1 MKIAIVRL
9 SALGDIIVSAVF
21 LAAIKER
28 LPNAQIEWFVDERFS
43 AILEHSP
50 YIDKL
55 HPIAL
60 KSALKTFNP
69 LKIFKLFKSLR
80 AYEYDIIIDMQGLVK
95 SALIAQTLKAPKKVG
110 FDYASARE
118 GLSAFFYSQKVSIAY
133 NEPILKRNFTLL
145 SHALNLSQKEISNE
159 ISESLSS
166 RSKVFSYQ
174 DSPKIDALNL
184 NENKLKILF
193 VLETSKINKTYPTER
208 FKELALMLENFQICL
223 LWHAN
228 EDKANALYGALK
240 NQRDVL
246 LLPKLTLNEVK
257 ALLFK
262 MDLII
267 GGDTGITHLA
277 WALQKP
283 SITLYGNTPMERFK
297 LESPINVSLT
307 ANSNAN
313 YHKKDFSIQNIEPK
327 KIKECVLN
335 ILKEK
340 NDL

>member
-21 LAAIKER
+21 LALIKER
-28 LPNAQIEWFVDERFS
+28 FTNAQIEWFVDERFG

-60 KSALKTFNP
+60 KSTLTTFNP

-80 AYEYDIIIDMQGLVK
+80 AYEYDMVIDMQGLIK
-95 SALIAQTLKAPKKVG
+95 SALITQMLKAPKKVG
-110 FDYASARE
+110 FDCTSARE

-133 NEPILKRNFTLL
+133 NESVLKRNFTLL
-145 SHALNLSQKEISNE
+145 SHALNLPKKEISE
-159 ISESLSS
+159 GLSS

-184 NENKLKILF
+184 NKNKPKILF
-193 VLETSKINKTYPTER
+193 VLETSKINKTYPIER
-208 FKELALMLENFQICL
+208 FKELALALENFQICL
-223 LWHAN
+223 LWHAS
-228 EDKANALYGALK
+228 EDKATALYGALK

-307 ANSNAN
+307 GNSNAN
-313 YHKKDFSIQNIEPK
+313 YHKKDFSIQNIDPK

-340 NDL
+340 E

>member
-21 LAAIKER
+21 LALIKER
-28 LPNAQIEWFVDERFS
+28 FTNAQIEWFVDERFG

-60 KSALKTFNP
+60 KSTLTTFNP

-80 AYEYDIIIDMQGLVK
+80 VYEYDIVIDMQGLIK
-95 SALIAQTLKAPKKVG
+95 SALITQMLKAPKKVG
-110 FDYASARE
+110 FDCTSARE

-145 SHALNLSQKEISNE
+145 FHALNLPKKE

-184 NENKLKILF
+184 NENKPKILF
-193 VLETSKINKTYPTER
+193 VLETSKINKTYPIER
-208 FKELALMLENFQICL
+208 FKELALALENFQICL
-223 LWHAN
+223 LWHAD
-228 EDKANALYGALK
+228 ETKATALYGALK
-240 NQRDVL
+240 NQCDVL

-307 ANSNAN
+307 GNSNAN

-340 NDL
+340 E

>member
-21 LAAIKER
+21 LAAIKEC

-60 KSALKTFNP
+60 KSALTTFNP

-133 NEPILKRNFTLL
+133 SEPVLKRNFTLL
-145 SHALNLSQKEISNE
+145 SQALNLPKEEISQ
-159 ISESLSS
+159 SLSS
-166 RSKVFSYQ
+166 RFKVFSYQ

-184 NENKLKILF
+184 NQNKPKILF
-193 VLETSKINKTYPTER
+193 VLETSKINKTYPIER

-223 LWHAN
+223 LWHAD

-240 NQRDVL
+240 NQCDTL

-277 WALQKP
+277 WALQKA

-307 ANSNAN
+307 GNSNAS
-313 YHKKDFSIQNIEPK
+313 YHKKDFSIQNIDPK

-335 ILKEK
+335 LLKEK
-340 NDL
+340 E

>member
-9 SALGDIIVSAVF
+9 SALGDIIVGAVF
-21 LAAIKER
+21 LAAIKEC
-28 LPNAQIEWFVDERFS
+28 LPNAQIEWFVDERFG

-60 KSALKTFNP
+60 KSVLTTFNP

-95 SALIAQTLKAPKKVG
+95 SALITQMLKAPKKVG

-133 NEPILKRNFTLL
+133 DEPILKRNFTLL
-145 SHALNLSQKEISNE
+145 FHALNLPKNE
-159 ISESLSS
+159 ISDGLSS

-174 DSPKIDALNL
+174 DSPKINALNL
-184 NENKLKILF
+184 NQNKPKILF

-223 LWHAN
+223 LWHAD
-228 EDKANALYGALK
+228 EKKATTLYHALK
-240 NQRDVL
+240 HQRDVL

-262 MDLII
+262 MDVII

-277 WALQKP
+277 WALQKA

-307 ANSNAN
+307 GNSNAN
-313 YHKKDFSIQNIEPK
+313 YHKKDFSIQNIDPK
-327 KIKECVLN
+327 KIKECVLHL
-335 ILKEK
+335 LKEK
-340 NDL
+340 E

>member
-21 LAAIKER
+21 LALIKER
-28 LPNAQIEWFVDERFS
+28 FTNAQIEWFVDERFG

-60 KSALKTFNP
+60 KSALTTFNP

-80 AYEYDIIIDMQGLVK
+80 AYEYDIVIDMQGLIK
-95 SALIAQTLKAPKKVG
+95 SALITQMLKAPKKVG

-133 NEPILKRNFTLL
+133 NEPVLKRNFTLL
-145 SHALNLSQKEISNE
+145 SHALNLPKKEISE
-159 ISESLSS
+159 GLSS

-184 NENKLKILF
+184 NKNKLKILF
-193 VLETSKINKTYPTER
+193 VLETSKINKTYPIER
-208 FKELALMLENFQICL
+208 FKELALALENFQICL
-223 LWHAN
+223 LWHAS
-228 EDKANALYGALK
+228 EDKATALYGALK

-307 ANSNAN
+307 GNSNAN

-340 NDL
+340 E

>member
-1 MKIAIVRL
+1 M
-9 SALGDIIVSAVF
+9 SAVF
-21 LAAIKER
+21 LAAIKEC
-28 LPNAQIEWFVDERFS
+28 LPDAQIEWFVDERFS

-60 KSALKTFNP
+60 KSALTTFNP

-80 AYEYDIIIDMQGLVK
+80 AYEYDMIIDMQGLVK
-95 SALIAQTLKAPKKVG
+95 SALITQTLKAPKKVG

-118 GLSAFFYSQKVSIAY
+118 GLSAFFYSQKISIAY
-133 NEPILKRNFTLL
+133 DEPILKRNFTLL
-145 SHALNLSQKEISNE
+145 SQALNLPKNE

-166 RSKVFSYQ
+166 RFKVFSYQ
-174 DSPKIDALNL
+174 DSPKINALNW
-184 NENKLKILF
+184 NQNKPKILF

-223 LWHAN
+223 LWHAD
-228 EDKANALYGALK
+228 EHKATTLYRALK
-240 NQRDVL
+240 NQCDAL

-307 ANSNAN
+307 GNSNAN

-335 ILKEK
+335 VLKEK
-340 NDL
+340 E

>member
-28 LPNAQIEWFVDERFS
+28 FTNAQIEWFVDERFG

-60 KSALKTFNP
+60 KSTLTTFNP

-80 AYEYDIIIDMQGLVK
+80 TYEYDIVIDMQGLIK
-95 SALIAQTLKAPKKVG
+95 SALITQMLKAPKKVG
-110 FDYASARE
+110 FDCTSARE

-133 NEPILKRNFTLL
+133 NEPVLKRNFTLL
-145 SHALNLSQKEISNE
+145 SHALNLPKKEISE
-159 ISESLSS
+159 GLSS

-184 NENKLKILF
+184 NKNKPKILF
-193 VLETSKINKTYPTER
+193 VLETSKINKTYPIER
-208 FKELALMLENFQICL
+208 FKELALALENFQICL
-223 LWHAN
+223 LWHAS
-228 EDKANALYGALK
+228 EDKATALYGALK

-307 ANSNAN
+307 GNSNAN

-340 NDL
+340 E

>member
-21 LAAIKER
+21 LALIKER
-28 LPNAQIEWFVDERFS
+28 FTNAQIEWFVDERFG

-55 HPIAL
+55 HSIAL
-60 KSALKTFNP
+60 KSALTTFNP

-80 AYEYDIIIDMQGLVK
+80 AYEYDIVIDMQGLIK
-95 SALIAQTLKAPKKVG
+95 SALITQMLKAPKKVG

-145 SHALNLSQKEISNE
+145 SHALNLPKKEILE
-159 ISESLSS
+159 GLSS

-184 NENKLKILF
+184 NKNKPKILF
-193 VLETSKINKTYPTER
+193 VLETSKINKTYPIER
-208 FKELALMLENFQICL
+208 FKELALALENFQICL
-223 LWHAN
+223 LWHAS

-307 ANSNAN
+307 GNSNAN

-340 NDL
+340 E

>member
-9 SALGDIIVSAVF
+9 SALGDIIVGAVF
-21 LAAIKER
+21 LVAIKER
-28 LPNAQIEWFVDERFS
+28 FANAQIEWFVDERFS
-43 AILEHSP
+43 TILEHSP

-60 KSALKTFNP
+60 KSTLATFNP

-80 AYEYDIIIDMQGLVK
+80 VYEYDIVIDMQGLIK
-95 SALIAQTLKAPKKVG
+95 SALITQMLKAPKKVG

-133 NEPILKRNFTLL
+133 NEPVLKRNFTLL
-145 SHALNLSQKEISNE
+145 FHALNLPQKE
-159 ISESLSS
+159 ISESLNS

-193 VLETSKINKTYPTER
+193 VLETSKINKTYPIER
-208 FKELALMLENFQICL
+208 FKELALALENFQICL
-223 LWHAN
+223 LWHAS
-228 EDKANALYGALK
+228 EDKATALYGALK
-240 NQRDVL
+240 NQRDML

-307 ANSNAN
+307 GNSNAN

>member
-28 LPNAQIEWFVDERFS
+28 LPDAQIEWFVDERFG

-60 KSALKTFNP
+60 KSALTTFNP

-80 AYEYDIIIDMQGLVK
+80 AYEYDIVIDMQGLIK
-95 SALIAQTLKAPKKVG
+95 SALITQMLKAPKKVG

-133 NEPILKRNFTLL
+133 DEPILKRNSTLL
-145 SHALNLSQKEISNE
+145 SQALNLPKEEISQG
-159 ISESLSS
+159 LSS
-166 RSKVFSYQ
+166 RAKAFSYQ
-174 DSPKIDALNL
+174 PSPKINALNL
-184 NENKLKILF
+184 NENKPKILF
-193 VLETSKINKTYPTER
+193 VLETSKINKTYSTER

-228 EDKANALYGALK
+228 EEKATTLYHALK
-240 NQRDVL
+240 HQRDAL

-262 MDLII
+262 MDVII

-307 ANSNAN
+307 GNSNAN

-340 NDL
+340 E

>member
-21 LAAIKER
+21 LAVIKEC
-28 LPNAQIEWFVDERFS
+28 LPDAQIEWFVDERFS

-60 KSALKTFNP
+60 KSTLTTFNP

-80 AYEYDIIIDMQGLVK
+80 AYEYDIVIDMQGLIK
-95 SALIAQTLKAPKKVG
+95 SALITQMLKAPKKVG

-133 NEPILKRNFTLL
+133 NEPVLKRNFTLL
-145 SHALNLSQKEISNE
+145 FHALNLPKKEISE
-159 ISESLSS
+159 GLSS

-184 NENKLKILF
+184 NENKPKILF
-193 VLETSKINKTYPTER
+193 VLETSKINKTYPIER
-208 FKELALMLENFQICL
+208 FKELALALENFQICL
-223 LWHAN
+223 LWHAS
-228 EDKANALYGALK
+228 EDKATALYGALK

-307 ANSNAN
+307 GNSNAN
-313 YHKKDFSIQNIEPK
+313 YHKKDFSIKNIEPK

>member
-9 SALGDIIVSAVF
+9 SALGDIIVGAVF
-21 LAAIKER
+21 LAAIKEC

-60 KSALKTFNP
+60 KSALTTLNP

-95 SALIAQTLKAPKKVG
+95 SALITQTLKAPKKVG

-133 NEPILKRNFTLL
+133 NEPVLKRNFTLL
-145 SHALNLSQKEISNE
+145 SHALNLPKKE

-166 RSKVFSYQ
+166 RFKVFSYQ

-184 NENKLKILF
+184 NQNKPKILF

-208 FKELALMLENFQICL
+208 FKELALALENFQICL
-223 LWHAN
+223 LWHAD
-228 EDKANALYGALK
+228 EKKATMLYHALK
-240 NQRDVL
+240 HQCDAL

-262 MDLII
+262 MDVII

-307 ANSNAN
+307 GNSNAN
-313 YHKKDFSIQNIEPK
+313 YHKKDFSIQNIDPK

-340 NDL
+340 E

>member
-21 LAAIKER
+21 LAMIKER
-28 LPNAQIEWFVDERFS
+28 FIHAQIEWFVDERFS
-43 AILEHSP
+43 AILEYSP

-60 KSALKTFNP
+60 KSTLKSFNP

-80 AYEYDIIIDMQGLVK
+80 AYEYDIIIDMQGLIK
-95 SALIAQTLKAPKKVG
+95 SALITQCLKAPKKVG

-118 GLSAFFYSQKVSIAY
+118 GLSALFYSQKVSIAY
-133 NEPILKRNFTLL
+133 DEPILKRNFTLI
-145 SHALNLSQKEISNE
+145 SQALNLPKKEISQ
-159 ISESLSS
+159 SLNS

-174 DSPKIDALNL
+174 DSLQINALNL
-184 NENKLKILF
+184 NENKPKILF
-193 VLETSKINKTYPTER
+193 VLETSKINKTYPIER
-208 FKELALMLENFQICL
+208 FKELALMLESVQICL
-223 LWHAN
+223 LWHAD
-228 EDKANALYGALK
+228 EKKAAALYDALK
-240 NQRDVL
+240 NQCDIL

-257 ALLFK
+257 ALLFR

-307 ANSNAN
+307 SNANAN

-327 KIKECVLN
+327 RIKECVLN
-335 ILKEK
+335 LLKEK
-340 NDL
+340 E

>member
-21 LAAIKER
+21 LAAIKEC
-28 LPNAQIEWFVDERFS
+28 LPNAQIEWFVDERFG

-60 KSALKTFNP
+60 KSALTTLNP

-95 SALIAQTLKAPKKVG
+95 SALIAQMLKAPKKVG

-133 NEPILKRNFTLL
+133 DEPVLKRNFTLL
-145 SHALNLSQKEISNE
+145 SRALNLPKNE
-159 ISESLSS
+159 ISEGLSS
-166 RSKVFSYQ
+166 RAKVFSYQ

-184 NENKLKILF
+184 NKNKPKILF
-193 VLETSKINKTYPTER
+193 VLETSKINKTYPIER
-208 FKELALMLENFQICL
+208 FKELALALENFQICL

-240 NQRDVL
+240 HQRDAL

-277 WALQKP
+277 WALQKA

-307 ANSNAN
+307 GNSNAN
-313 YHKKDFSIQNIEPK
+313 YHKKDFSIQNIDPK

-340 NDL
+340 E

>member
-9 SALGDIIVSAVF
+9 SALGDIIVGAVF
-21 LAAIKER
+21 LAVIKEC

-60 KSALKTFNP
+60 KSALTTFNP

-95 SALIAQTLKAPKKVG
+95 SALITQMLKAPKKVG

-133 NEPILKRNFTLL
+133 NEPVLKRNFTLL
-145 SHALNLSQKEISNE
+145 SHALNLPKKEISE
-159 ISESLSS
+159 GLSS
-166 RSKVFSYQ
+166 RAKVFSCQ
-174 DSPKIDALNL
+174 PSLKIDALNL
-184 NENKLKILF
+184 NQNKLKILF
-193 VLETSKINKTYPTER
+193 VLETSKVNKTYPTER
-208 FKELALMLENFQICL
+208 FKELALALENFQICL
-223 LWHAN
+223 LWHAD
-228 EDKANALYGALK
+228 EEKAAALYGALK
-240 NQRDVL
+240 DQHDVL

-307 ANSNAN
+307 GNSNAN

-327 KIKECVLN
+327 NIKECVLN

>member
-1 MKIAIVRL
+1 M
-9 SALGDIIVSAVF
+9 SAVF

-28 LPNAQIEWFVDERFS
+28 FTNAQIEWFVDERFG

-50 YIDKL
+50 YIDEL

-60 KSALKTFNP
+60 KSALTTFNP

-80 AYEYDIIIDMQGLVK
+80 AYEYDIVIDMQGLIK
-95 SALIAQTLKAPKKVG
+95 SALITQMLKAPKKVG

-133 NEPILKRNFTLL
+133 NEPVLKRNFTLL
-145 SHALNLSQKEISNE
+145 SHALNLSQKEISE
-159 ISESLSS
+159 GLSS

-184 NENKLKILF
+184 NKNKPKILF
-193 VLETSKINKTYPTER
+193 VLETSKINKTYPIER
-208 FKELALMLENFQICL
+208 FKELALVLENFQICL

-228 EDKANALYGALK
+228 EDKATVLYHTLK

-307 ANSNAN
+307 GNSNAN

-340 NDL
+340 E

>member
-21 LAAIKER
+21 LALIKER
-28 LPNAQIEWFVDERFS
+28 FTNAQIEWFVDERFG

-60 KSALKTFNP
+60 KSAITTFNP

-80 AYEYDIIIDMQGLVK
+80 AYEYDIVIDMQGLIK
-95 SALIAQTLKAPKKVG
+95 SALITQMLKAPKKVG
-110 FDYASARE
+110 FDCASARE

-145 SHALNLSQKEISNE
+145 SHALNLPKKEISEGLN
-159 ISESLSS
+159 S

-174 DSPKIDALNL
+174 DSPKLDALNL

-193 VLETSKINKTYPTER
+193 VLETSKINKTYPIER

-223 LWHAN
+223 LWHAD
-228 EDKANALYGALK
+228 EDKATALYGALK
-240 NQRDVL
+240 NQCDVL

-307 ANSNAN
+307 GNSNAN
-313 YHKKDFSIQNIEPK
+313 YHKKDFSIQNIDPK

-340 NDL
+340 E

>member
-21 LAAIKER
+21 LVAIKER
-28 LPNAQIEWFVDERFS
+28 FTNAQIEWFVDERFG

-60 KSALKTFNP
+60 KSTLTTFNP

-80 AYEYDIIIDMQGLVK
+80 AYEYDIVIDMQGLIK
-95 SALIAQTLKAPKKVG
+95 SALITQMLKAPKKVG

-145 SHALNLSQKEISNE
+145 SHALNLPKKEISE
-159 ISESLSS
+159 GLSS

-184 NENKLKILF
+184 NKNKLKILF
-193 VLETSKINKTYPTER
+193 VLETSKINKTYPIEH
-208 FKELALMLENFQICL
+208 FKELALALENFQICL
-223 LWHAN
+223 LWHAS
-228 EDKANALYGALK
+228 EDKATALYGALK

-307 ANSNAN
+307 GNSNAN

-340 NDL
+340 E

>member
-21 LAAIKER
+21 LAAIKEC

-60 KSALKTFNP
+60 KSALTTFNP

-95 SALIAQTLKAPKKVG
+95 SALITQMLKAPKKVG

-118 GLSAFFYSQKVSIAY
+118 SLSAFFYSQKVSIAY
-133 NEPILKRNFTLL
+133 DEPILKRNFTLL
-145 SHALNLSQKEISNE
+145 SQALNLPKNE
-159 ISESLSS
+159 ISEGLSS
-166 RSKVFSYQ
+166 RFKVFSYQ

-184 NENKLKILF
+184 NQNKLKILF

-223 LWHAN
+223 LWHAD
-228 EDKANALYGALK
+228 EHKATTLYRALK
-240 NQRDVL
+240 NQCDVL

-262 MDLII
+262 MDLVI

-307 ANSNAN
+307 GNSNAN

-340 NDL
+340 E

>member
-21 LAAIKER
+21 LVAIKER
-28 LPNAQIEWFVDERFS
+28 FTDAQIEWFVDERFS

-95 SALIAQTLKAPKKVG
+95 SALITQMLKAPKKVG

-133 NEPILKRNFTLL
+133 DEPILKRNFTLL
-145 SHALNLSQKEISNE
+145 SQALNLPKEEISQ
-159 ISESLSS
+159 SLSS
-166 RSKVFSYQ
+166 RFKVFSYQ
-174 DSPKIDALNL
+174 DSPKINALNL
-184 NENKLKILF
+184 NQNKPKILF

-223 LWHAN
+223 LWHAD
-228 EDKANALYGALK
+228 EHRAATLYHSLK
-240 NQRDVL
+240 NQCDVL

-307 ANSNAN
+307 GNSNAN

-340 NDL
+340 E

>member
-21 LAAIKER
+21 LAAIKECFAD
-28 LPNAQIEWFVDERFS
+28 AQIEWFVDERFG

-60 KSALKTFNP
+60 KSTLTTFNP

-80 AYEYDIIIDMQGLVK
+80 AYEYDIVIDMQGLVK
-95 SALIAQTLKAPKKVG
+95 SALITQMLKAPKKVG
-110 FDYASARE
+110 FDCTSARE

-133 NEPILKRNFTLL
+133 DEPILKRNFTLL
-145 SHALNLSQKEISNE
+145 SQALNLPKNE
-159 ISESLSS
+159 ISEGLSS
-166 RSKVFSYQ
+166 RFKVFSYQ

-184 NENKLKILF
+184 NQNKPKILF
-193 VLETSKINKTYPTER
+193 VLETSKINKTYPIER
-208 FKELALMLENFQICL
+208 FKDLALMLENFQICL

-297 LESPINVSLT
+297 LESPINISLT
-307 ANSNAN
+307 GNSNAN

>member
-1 MKIAIVRL
+1 M
-9 SALGDIIVSAVF
+9 SAVF
-21 LAAIKER
+21 LALIKER
-28 LPNAQIEWFVDERFS
+28 FTNAQIEWFVDERFG

-60 KSALKTFNP
+60 KSTLTTFNP

-80 AYEYDIIIDMQGLVK
+80 AYEYDIVIDMQGLIK
-95 SALIAQTLKAPKKVG
+95 SALITQMLKAPKKVG
-110 FDYASARE
+110 FDCTSARE

-133 NEPILKRNFTLL
+133 NEPVLKRNFTLL
-145 SHALNLSQKEISNE
+145 SHALNLPKKEISE
-159 ISESLSS
+159 GLSS

-184 NENKLKILF
+184 NENKPKILF
-193 VLETSKINKTYPTER
+193 VLETSKINKTYPIER
-208 FKELALMLENFQICL
+208 FKELALALENFQICL
-223 LWHAN
+223 LWHAD
-228 EDKANALYGALK
+228 ETKATALYGALK

-307 ANSNAN
+307 GNSNAN

-340 NDL
+340 E

>member
-21 LAAIKER
+21 LAMIKECFID
-28 LPNAQIEWFVDERFS
+28 AQIEWFVDERFS

-60 KSALKTFNP
+60 KSTLTTFNP

-80 AYEYDIIIDMQGLVK
+80 AYEYDIIIDMQGLIK
-95 SALIAQTLKAPKKVG
+95 SALITQMLKAPKKVG

-118 GLSAFFYSQKVSIAY
+118 GLSAFFYSQRVSISY
-133 NEPILKRNFTLL
+133 EESILKRNFTLL
-145 SHALNLSQKEISNE
+145 SQALNLPKKEIL
-159 ISESLSS
+159 ESLSS
-166 RSKVFSYQ
+166 RSKVFSCQ
-174 DSPKIDALNL
+174 DSPKINALNL
-184 NENKLKILF
+184 NKNKLKILF
-193 VLETSKINKTYPTER
+193 VLETSKINKTYPIER

-223 LWHAN
+223 LWHAS
-228 EDKANALYGALK
+228 EKKATTLYCDLK
-240 NQRDVL
+240 NQCDVL

-297 LESPINVSLT
+297 LESPINISLT
-307 ANSNAN
+307 SNSNAN

-335 ILKEK
+335 ILKEEE
-340 NDL
+340 

>member
-1 MKIAIVRL
+1 M
-9 SALGDIIVSAVF
+9 SAVF
-21 LAAIKER
+21 LALIKER
-28 LPNAQIEWFVDERFS
+28 FANAQIEWFVDERFG

-60 KSALKTFNP
+60 KSTLTTFNP

-80 AYEYDIIIDMQGLVK
+80 AYEYDIVIDMQGLVK
-95 SALIAQTLKAPKKVG
+95 SALITQMLKAPKKVG

-133 NEPILKRNFTLL
+133 DEPILKRNFTLL
-145 SHALNLSQKEISNE
+145 SHALNLPKKEISE
-159 ISESLSS
+159 GLSS
-166 RSKVFSYQ
+166 RAKVFSYQ
-174 DSPKIDALNL
+174 DSPKIGALNL
-184 NENKLKILF
+184 NKNKLKILF
-193 VLETSKINKTYPTER
+193 VLETSKINKTYPIER
-208 FKELALMLENFQICL
+208 FKELALALENFQICL
-223 LWHAN
+223 LWHAS
-228 EDKANALYGALK
+228 EDKATALYGALK

-307 ANSNAN
+307 GNSNAN

-340 NDL
+340 E

>member
-1 MKIAIVRL
+1 M
-9 SALGDIIVSAVF
+9 SAVF
-21 LAAIKER
+21 LVLIKER
-28 LPNAQIEWFVDERFS
+28 FTNAQIEWFVDERFG

-60 KSALKTFNP
+60 KSTLTTFNP

-80 AYEYDIIIDMQGLVK
+80 AYEYDIVIDMQGLIK
-95 SALIAQTLKAPKKVG
+95 SALITQMLKAPKKVG

-133 NEPILKRNFTLL
+133 NKPVLKRNFTLL
-145 SHALNLSQKEISNE
+145 SHALNLPQKEIAE
-159 ISESLSS
+159 GLSS

-184 NENKLKILF
+184 NKNKPKILF
-193 VLETSKINKTYPTER
+193 VLETSKINKTYPIER
-208 FKELALMLENFQICL
+208 FKELALALENFQICL
-223 LWHAN
+223 LWHAS
-228 EDKANALYGALK
+228 EDKATALYGALK

-307 ANSNAN
+307 GNSNAN

-340 NDL
+340 E

>member
-9 SALGDIIVSAVF
+9 SALGDIIVGAVF
-21 LAAIKER
+21 LAAIKEC

-95 SALIAQTLKAPKKVG
+95 SALITQMLKAPKKVG

-133 NEPILKRNFTLL
+133 DEPILKRNFTLL
-145 SHALNLSQKEISNE
+145 SHALNLPKKEISQ
-159 ISESLSS
+159 SLSS
-166 RSKVFSYQ
+166 RFKVFSYQ
-174 DSPKIDALNL
+174 DSPKINALNL
-184 NENKLKILF
+184 NQNKPKILF

-208 FKELALMLENFQICL
+208 FKELALALENFQICL
-223 LWHAN
+223 LWHAD
-228 EDKANALYGALK
+228 EKKAAVLYHALK
-240 NQRDVL
+240 HQRDVL

-307 ANSNAN
+307 GNSNAN

-335 ILKEK
+335 VLKEK
-340 NDL
+340 E

>member
-28 LPNAQIEWFVDERFS
+28 FTDAQIEWFVDERFG

-60 KSALKTFNP
+60 KSALTTFNP

-80 AYEYDIIIDMQGLVK
+80 AYEYDIVIDMQGLIK
-95 SALIAQTLKAPKKVG
+95 SALITQTLKAPKKVG

-133 NEPILKRNFTLL
+133 DEPVLKRNFTLL
-145 SHALNLSQKEISNE
+145 FHALNLPKKE

-174 DSPKIDALNL
+174 DSPKINALNL
-184 NENKLKILF
+184 NENKPKILF

-208 FKELALMLENFQICL
+208 FKELALALENFQICL
-223 LWHAN
+223 LWHAS
-228 EDKANALYGALK
+228 EDKATALYGALK

-277 WALQKP
+277 WALQKA

-307 ANSNAN
+307 GNSNAN
-313 YHKKDFSIQNIEPK
+313 YHKKDFSIQSIEPK

-340 NDL
+340 E

>member
-21 LAAIKER
+21 LALIKER
-28 LPNAQIEWFVDERFS
+28 FTNAQIEWFVDERFG

-60 KSALKTFNP
+60 KSILTTFNP

-80 AYEYDIIIDMQGLVK
+80 AYEYDIVIDMQGLIK
-95 SALIAQTLKAPKKVG
+95 SALITQMLKAPKKVG

-133 NEPILKRNFTLL
+133 NESILKRNFTLL
-145 SHALNLSQKEISNE
+145 SHALNLPKKEISEGLN
-159 ISESLSS
+159 S

-184 NENKLKILF
+184 NKNKPKILF
-193 VLETSKINKTYPTER
+193 VLETSKINKTYPIER
-208 FKELALMLENFQICL
+208 FKELALALENFQICL
-223 LWHAN
+223 LWHAD
-228 EDKANALYGALK
+228 EYKANALYGALK

-307 ANSNAN
+307 GNSNAN

>member
-21 LAAIKER
+21 LAMIKER
-28 LPNAQIEWFVDERFS
+28 FIHAQIEWFVDERFS

-60 KSALKTFNP
+60 KSALKSFNP

-80 AYEYDIIIDMQGLVK
+80 AYEYDIIIDMQGLIK
-95 SALIAQTLKAPKKVG
+95 SALITQCLKAPKKVG

-118 GLSAFFYSQKVSIAY
+118 GLSALFYSQKVSIAY
-133 NEPILKRNFTLL
+133 DEPILKRNFTLI
-145 SHALNLSQKEISNE
+145 SQALNLPKKEISQ
-159 ISESLSS
+159 SLNS

-174 DSPKIDALNL
+174 DSSQINALNL
-184 NENKLKILF
+184 NENKPKILF
-193 VLETSKINKTYPTER
+193 VLETSKTNKTYPIER
-208 FKELALMLENFQICL
+208 FKELALMLESVQICL
-223 LWHAN
+223 LWHAD
-228 EDKANALYGALK
+228 EKKAAALYDALK
-240 NQRDVL
+240 NQCDIL

-257 ALLFK
+257 ALLFR

-277 WALQKP
+277 WALQKA

-307 ANSNAN
+307 SNANAN

-327 KIKECVLN
+327 RIKECVLN
-335 ILKEK
+335 LLKEK
-340 NDL
+340 E

>member
-21 LAAIKER
+21 LAVIKER
-28 LPNAQIEWFVDERFS
+28 FTNAQIEWFVDERFS

-60 KSALKTFNP
+60 KSTLTTFNP

-80 AYEYDIIIDMQGLVK
+80 AYEYDIVIDMQGLIK
-95 SALIAQTLKAPKKVG
+95 SALITQMLKAPKKVG
-110 FDYASARE
+110 FDCTSARE

-133 NEPILKRNFTLL
+133 NEPVLKRNFTLL
-145 SHALNLSQKEISNE
+145 SHALNLPKKE

-184 NENKLKILF
+184 NKNKPKILF
-193 VLETSKINKTYPTER
+193 VLETSKINKTYPIEH
-208 FKELALMLENFQICL
+208 FKELALALENFQICL
-223 LWHAN
+223 LWHAS
-228 EDKANALYGALK
+228 EDKATALYHALK

-307 ANSNAN
+307 GNSNAN

-340 NDL
+340 E

>member
-21 LAAIKER
+21 LAMIKER
-28 LPNAQIEWFVDERFS
+28 FIHAQIEWFVDERFS

-60 KSALKTFNP
+60 KSALKSFNP

-80 AYEYDIIIDMQGLVK
+80 AYEYDIIIDMQGLIK
-95 SALIAQTLKAPKKVG
+95 SALITQCLKAPKKVG

-118 GLSAFFYSQKVSIAY
+118 GLSALFYSQKVSIAY
-133 NEPILKRNFTLL
+133 EEPILKRNFTLI
-145 SHALNLSQKEISNE
+145 SQALNLPKEEISQ
-159 ISESLSS
+159 SLTS

-174 DSPKIDALNL
+174 DSSQINALNL
-184 NENKLKILF
+184 NENKPKILF
-193 VLETSKINKTYPTER
+193 VLETSKINKTYPIER
-208 FKELALMLENFQICL
+208 FKELALMLESVQICL
-223 LWHAN
+223 LWHAD
-228 EDKANALYGALK
+228 EKKAAALYDALK
-240 NQRDVL
+240 NQCDIL

-257 ALLFK
+257 ALLFR

-307 ANSNAN
+307 SNANAN

-327 KIKECVLN
+327 RIKECVLN
-335 ILKEK
+335 LLKEK
-340 NDL
+340 E

>member
-21 LAAIKER
+21 LAAIKEC

-60 KSALKTFNP
+60 KSALTTFNP

-95 SALIAQTLKAPKKVG
+95 SALITQMLKAPKKVG

-133 NEPILKRNFTLL
+133 DEPILKRNFTLL
-145 SHALNLSQKEISNE
+145 SHALNLPKNE
-159 ISESLSS
+159 ISEGLSS
-166 RSKVFSYQ
+166 RSKVFFYQ
-174 DSPKIDALNL
+174 DSPKINALNL
-184 NENKLKILF
+184 NQNKPKILF
-193 VLETSKINKTYPTER
+193 VLETSKINKTYPIER
-208 FKELALMLENFQICL
+208 FKDLALMLENFQICL
-223 LWHAN
+223 LWHADG
-228 EDKANALYGALK
+228 DKASALYGALK
-240 NQRDVL
+240 HQRDVL

-262 MDLII
+262 MDVII

-307 ANSNAN
+307 GNSNAN
-313 YHKKDFSIQNIEPK
+313 YHKKDFSIQNIDPK

-340 NDL
+340 E

>member
-1 MKIAIVRL
+1 M
-9 SALGDIIVSAVF
+9 SAVF
-21 LAAIKER
+21 LALIKER
-28 LPNAQIEWFVDERFS
+28 FANAQIEWFVDERFS

-60 KSALKTFNP
+60 KSTLTTFNP

-80 AYEYDIIIDMQGLVK
+80 AYEYDIVIDMQGLIK
-95 SALIAQTLKAPKKVG
+95 SALITQMLKASKKVG

-133 NEPILKRNFTLL
+133 NESVLKRNFTLL
-145 SHALNLSQKEISNE
+145 SHALNLPQKEISE
-159 ISESLSS
+159 GLSS

-174 DSPKIDALNL
+174 DSLKIDALNL
-184 NENKLKILF
+184 NKNKLKVLF
-193 VLETSKINKTYPTER
+193 VLETSKINKTYPIER
-208 FKELALMLENFQICL
+208 FKELALALENFQICL

-228 EDKANALYGALK
+228 EDKANALYGTLK

-307 ANSNAN
+307 GNSNAN

-340 NDL
+340 E

>member
-21 LAAIKER
+21 LVLIKECFTS
-28 LPNAQIEWFVDERFS
+28 AQIEWFVDERFS

-60 KSALKTFNP
+60 KSTLTTFNP

-80 AYEYDIIIDMQGLVK
+80 AYEYDIVIDMQGLIK
-95 SALIAQTLKAPKKVG
+95 SALITQMLKASKKVG

-133 NEPILKRNFTLL
+133 NESILKRNFTLL
-145 SHALNLSQKEISNE
+145 FHALNLPKKE

-174 DSPKIDALNL
+174 DSPKINALNL
-184 NENKLKILF
+184 NQNKPKILF
-193 VLETSKINKTYPTER
+193 VLETSKINKTYPIER
-208 FKELALMLENFQICL
+208 FKELALALENFQICL
-223 LWHAN
+223 LWHAD
-228 EDKANALYGALK
+228 EDRATALYGALK

-307 ANSNAN
+307 GNSNAN

-340 NDL
+340 E

>member
-21 LAAIKER
+21 LAAIKEC

-60 KSALKTFNP
+60 KSVLKTFNP

-95 SALIAQTLKAPKKVG
+95 SALITQMLKAPKKVG

-133 NEPILKRNFTLL
+133 DEPILKRNFTLL
-145 SHALNLSQKEISNE
+145 SQALNLPKEEISQ
-159 ISESLSS
+159 SLSS
-166 RSKVFSYQ
+166 RFKVFSYQ
-174 DSPKIDALNL
+174 DSPKINALNL
-184 NENKLKILF
+184 NQNKPKILF

-223 LWHAN
+223 LWHAD
-228 EDKANALYGALK
+228 EHRAATLYHSLK
-240 NQRDVL
+240 NQCDVL

-307 ANSNAN
+307 GNSNAN

-340 NDL
+340 E

>member
-28 LPNAQIEWFVDERFS
+28 FTDAQIEWFVDERFS

-60 KSALKTFNP
+60 KSALKTLNP

-95 SALIAQTLKAPKKVG
+95 SALITQMLKAPKKVG

-133 NEPILKRNFTLL
+133 DEPILKRNFTLL
-145 SHALNLSQKEISNE
+145 SQALNLPKNE
-159 ISESLSS
+159 ISEGLSS

-174 DSPKIDALNL
+174 DSPKINALNL
-184 NENKLKILF
+184 NQNKPKILF

-223 LWHAN
+223 LWHAD

-262 MDLII
+262 MDVII

-307 ANSNAN
+307 GNSNAN

-340 NDL
+340 E

>member
-28 LPNAQIEWFVDERFS
+28 FADAQIEWFVDERFG

-60 KSALKTFNP
+60 KSALTTFNP

-95 SALIAQTLKAPKKVG
+95 SALITQMLKAPKKVG

-133 NEPILKRNFTLL
+133 DEPILKRNFTLL
-145 SHALNLSQKEISNE
+145 SQALNLPKNE
-159 ISESLSS
+159 ISEGLSS
-166 RSKVFSYQ
+166 RAKAFSYQ
-174 DSPKIDALNL
+174 DSPKINALNL
-184 NENKLKILF
+184 NENKPKILF
-193 VLETSKINKTYPTER
+193 VLETSKTNKTYPTER

-223 LWHAN
+223 LWHAD
-228 EDKANALYGALK
+228 EEKAITLYHALK
-240 NQRDVL
+240 HQRDVL

-262 MDLII
+262 MDVII

-277 WALQKP
+277 WALQKA

-307 ANSNAN
+307 GNSNAN

-340 NDL
+340 E

>member
-21 LAAIKER
+21 LAAIKEC
-28 LPNAQIEWFVDERFS
+28 LHNAQIEWFVDERLG

-50 YIDKL
+50 YVDKL

-60 KSALKTFNP
+60 KSVLTTFNP

-95 SALIAQTLKAPKKVG
+95 SALITQMLKAPKKVG

-133 NEPILKRNFTLL
+133 DEPILKRNFTLL
-145 SHALNLSQKEISNE
+145 SHALNLPKKE

-184 NENKLKILF
+184 NKNKPKILF
-193 VLETSKINKTYPTER
+193 VLETSKINKTYPIER
-208 FKELALMLENFQICL
+208 FKDLALMLENFQICL
-223 LWHAN
+223 LWHAD

-240 NQRDVL
+240 HQRDVL
-246 LLPKLTLNEVK
+246 LLPKLTLNEIK

-307 ANSNAN
+307 GNSNAN
-313 YHKKDFSIQNIEPK
+313 YHKKDFSIQNIDPK

-340 NDL
+340 E

>member
-21 LAAIKER
+21 LALIKER
-28 LPNAQIEWFVDERFS
+28 FTNAQIEWFVDERFGT
-43 AILEHSP
+43 ILEHSP

-60 KSALKTFNP
+60 KSTLTTFNP

-80 AYEYDIIIDMQGLVK
+80 AYEYDIVIDMQGLIK
-95 SALIAQTLKAPKKVG
+95 SALITQMLKAPKKVG

-133 NEPILKRNFTLL
+133 NEPVLKRNFTLL
-145 SHALNLSQKEISNE
+145 SHALNLPKKE

-184 NENKLKILF
+184 NKNKPKILF
-193 VLETSKINKTYPTER
+193 VLETSKINKTYPIER
-208 FKELALMLENFQICL
+208 FKELALALENFQICL
-223 LWHAN
+223 LWHAD
-228 EDKANALYGALK
+228 ETKATALYGALK
-240 NQRDVL
+240 NQHDVL

-307 ANSNAN
+307 GNSNAN

>member
-21 LAAIKER
+21 LAAIKEC

-60 KSALKTFNP
+60 KSALTTFNP

-95 SALIAQTLKAPKKVG
+95 SALITQMLKAPKKVG

-118 GLSAFFYSQKVSIAY
+118 SLSAFFYSQKVSIAY
-133 NEPILKRNFTLL
+133 DEPILKRNFTLL
-145 SHALNLSQKEISNE
+145 SQALNLPKNE
-159 ISESLSS
+159 ISEGLSS
-166 RSKVFSYQ
+166 RFKVFSYQ

-184 NENKLKILF
+184 NQNKLKILF

-223 LWHAN
+223 LWHAD
-228 EDKANALYGALK
+228 EHKATTLYRALK
-240 NQRDVL
+240 NQCDVL

-262 MDLII
+262 MDLVM

-307 ANSNAN
+307 GNSNAN

-340 NDL
+340 E